1 MLKKFKLKPI
11 KLVLNG
17 KTISLTGDN
26 INIDSNNFSVDEN
39 GKMTCSDAHI
49 TGGNINMTGDDT
61 TPAIT
66 IKSYDEDTLEMYPSN
81 FYMHYNY
88 SESKISQF
96 LQKYGYTVK
105 DETSE
110 EETNVFTYGITTP
123 TLTQTSREEN
133 KKNFEKLEN
142 ALNILKQTEIYKYNL
157 KSQKDGDKKHIG
169 FVIGKNYK
177 YSHELTAED
186 DSGKEIGVDNYSMTS
201 VLWKAM
207 QEQQEIIEQ
216 LQKEVKELKGGQD
229 K

>member
-1 MLKKFKLKPI
+1 MKRKSKPI
-11 KLVLNG
+11 KLILSGKVLN
-17 KTISLTGDN
+17 LADN
-26 INIDSNNFSVDEN
+26 MAIVSDVFNVGSN
-39 GKMTCSDAHI
+39 GKVSIRGNNQATDLLRIENLKTSDFMYCSPDSWGIVRDSGSIYAAAE
-49 TGGNINMTGDDT
+49 GENFD
-61 TPAIT
+61 
-66 IKSYDEDTLEMYPSN
+66 KSFIELSGSN
-81 FYMHYNY
+81 
-88 SESKISQF
+88 
-96 LQKYGYTVK
+96 GV
-105 DETSE
+105 
-110 EETNVFTYGITTP
+110 TNLSNTGITTP

-216 LQKEVKELKGGQD
+216 LQKEVEELKGGQD